1 MQHTIVRNVSRM
13 ISTVL
18 VVIIAGMWHTAVAQT
33 DTLTIES
40 TAGAPGQL
48 QLANISLTNTQQ
60 IAGLQLTLKMDAKTV
75 IIDTVNTTVRTDGM
89 MVQWNAQNGKILMI
103 DFALKNM
110 IDPGDGPILSI
121 RYYVA
126 STAAAKA
133 VKIAAEGVVLSNPDG
148 RAVPVIVENGQF
160 VINASSTPDHK
171 PD

>member
-1 MQHTIVRNVSRM
+1 
-13 ISTVL
+13 
-18 VVIIAGMWHTAVAQT
+18 
-33 DTLTIES
+33 
-40 TAGAPGQL
+40 
-48 QLANISLTNTQQ
+48 
-60 IAGLQLTLKMDAKTV
+60 
-75 IIDTVNTTVRTDGM
+75 M